1 MPGQRGTTGAVE
13 LPGTFGIT
21 CEHGIFAGIQN
32 AKRCLPTTQP
42 LGCRSIL
49 AIYLAESKEA
59 ERFPRSMFQL
69 QPPPTARRP
78 PGKSSTAREYA
89 TVSLAPQE
97 KNPFST
103 AHAQL
108 SNPRSG

>member
-1 MPGQRGTTGAVE
+1 
-13 LPGTFGIT
+13 
-21 CEHGIFAGIQN
+21 
-32 AKRCLPTTQP
+32 
-42 LGCRSIL
+42 
-49 AIYLAESKEA
+49 
-59 ERFPRSMFQL
+59 MFQL

-108 SNPRSG
+108 SNPRSGWRSAPLLLSLSLALSRSLFVLQPSAALLAKSEHATHN